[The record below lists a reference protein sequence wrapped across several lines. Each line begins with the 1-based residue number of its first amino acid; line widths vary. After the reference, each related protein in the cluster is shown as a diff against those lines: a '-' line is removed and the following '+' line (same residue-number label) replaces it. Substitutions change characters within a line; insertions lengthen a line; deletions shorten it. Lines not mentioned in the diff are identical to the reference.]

1 MTTRERAEQVL
12 KKLPDEQLPVALEA
26 LEAVERDAR
35 VLKVLRERDP
45 QKSER
50 ELMDDL
56 AVIKEGDEAIERIRA
71 RFAGVPSEEIEREAV
86 KAAREVRRERAAGR
100 AAQSG

>member
-1 MTTRERAEQVL
+1 MTAREKAEQVL
-12 KKLPDEQLPVALEA
+12 KGLPDEQVPVALEA

-35 VLKVLRERDP
+35 VLRVLRERDP

-50 ELMDDL
+50 ELMNDL

-71 RFAGVPSEEIEREAV
+71 RFAGIPSEEIEREAV
-86 KAAREVRRERAAGR
+86 KAVREVRKEMAAERRAAG
-100 AAQSG
+100 